1 MSGKTRTS
9 ADGRGVCK
17 FLETIE
23 GWSSKS
29 AVGCA
34 AVLIGVCNFHPKSD
48 PYYLEGVINLLLSR
62 MD

>member
-1 MSGKTRTS
+1 MDIGSDKIFYRE
-9 ADGRGVCK
+9 GR
-17 FLETIE
+17 
-23 GWSSKS
+23 SSKS

-48 PYYLEGVINLLLSR
+48 PYHLEGVITLLLGR